1 MGGTNCD
8 YPVRLPL
15 LNFEKSWP
23 RPETSGHSNREC
35 KVGWAAA

>member
-1 MGGTNCD
+1 MGVTNCD

-23 RPETSGHSNREC
+23 RPETVRPF
-35 KVGWAAA
+35 